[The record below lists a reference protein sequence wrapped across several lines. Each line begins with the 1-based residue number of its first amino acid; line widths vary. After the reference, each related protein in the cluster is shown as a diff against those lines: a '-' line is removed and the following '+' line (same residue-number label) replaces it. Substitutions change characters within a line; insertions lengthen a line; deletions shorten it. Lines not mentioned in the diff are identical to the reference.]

1 MEDVLGFCEGSL
13 TALISSDPTRRARY
27 DETGLGEERFGGRA
41 DGPGRQSSDSAQ
53 SSEQMYQ
60 RIFGD
65 QRGQQQ
71 VELPTNLR
79 EVSHL

>member
-1 MEDVLGFCEGSL
+1 M